1 MTRHWLK
8 YLVVAMLMLAPV
20 MVAGQRLSSY
30 ALTVDT
36 TTFNSIVTTGT
47 VLSFNNVDDGYATV
61 TLPFAIG
68 FGESSFAA
76 GTPIA
81 CSANGFLQLGSSS
94 TSGTTA
100 IHINET
106 DCYIN
111 AILREDGHLN
121 RYEGAGAYCRYDA
134 TAGTFTIEYH
144 LLGRY
149 DQPYG
154 VYSYQIVFH
163 DNSTIELVYDT
174 VDLGGDTSCFLATF
188 MTDGPHGDRAY
199 ITGRWAS
206 PVFSSSTFA
215 FRPTSNLPAHG
226 LRYTLT
232 PPPAACPRP
241 ISITVTG
248 TDYNG
253 FDISWTDTSDATSW
267 LVRLMASG
275 TDSVISYNIETSYPV
290 SFTGLAANTDYT
302 VSVAGLCP
310 NGDTSAFRT
319 MMVHTACE
327 YITVL
332 PYTMGFEVADGV
344 AIPGSITSN
353 AFVECWH
360 RLNQGQYV
368 GIPYV
373 ESGQAAH
380 TGSRGLNWTTF
391 YDDYSMMVLPRV
403 DTTVHSVRDLYLS
416 FWARASYPDYYQPMI
431 QVGVMTDPDDIATF
445 QRVATVDIGSSA
457 VWEEFTVPLSG
468 SRGNGSY
475 VALLSVDNSS
485 SGNWEAYFDDFTLW
499 EAPDC
504 REAVR
509 LTASDVTAS
518 TANIHW
524 TEIGN
529 SPAWL
534 VELDSAGNTIS
545 TYIVYDTIV
554 SLTGLT
560 AHTQYTVRVAARC
573 GHDTSLWSSIALSTP
588 CRVIDSLPY
597 FYDFEDAPTDD
608 APTSS
613 TAMYCWTRLNNA
625 PLWGNNPRVDSHH
638 NHTPGGN
645 KGLYWYGARDDQW
658 GHGYGDYQCIILPEV
673 DSSLYP
679 INTLRLKFWASSS
692 DSPVFQVGVITHSDD
707 INSFQPVDTV
717 YVDNSTSHWREYVV
731 PLVSYNGV
739 HGRVAVKAE
748 RPTISFHASLDDFTL
763 EPIPTCL
770 PPEGLRAAPASTA
783 GDVVVG
789 WTELGSATAWQ
800 MAVVGSG
807 QNPDTCTTRMI
818 VHDDE
823 VLLHLDDDT
832 VYDIYVRSVCGAG
845 DTSEWSIPLRLMSGD
860 NINIDTLGS
869 ATLFTCHSLICDPG
883 GPDGTYGNDNHAIL
897 YVYPGSPDS
906 VITFWGSIQTDAFD
920 YLEIY
925 EGIGTDGNLLWS
937 PPTYNSYTN
946 ETIPNTI
953 SRTGPIT
960 LVWHSDYGAGRDGFA
975 LNVRCLRRS
984 DCPRPTDFTL
994 VSSYTD
1000 TVRVA
1005 WHDTAF
1011 IGNYQLCY
1019 VPVDADPYAGV
1030 DTVVSVEDTAYA
1042 FTNLLR
1048 DSAYDIYVRSDCG
1061 NEQSWW
1067 VGPITVIPGTIFM
1080 GTSGSD
1086 EVAACSF
1093 AVYDDGGPMRPSGQ
1107 NADYRLT
1114 IHALDPDS
1122 TLAIHGSTSTN
1133 GNHWDYLRIYDG
1145 DDTTGALLWQTSRSH
1160 STLSE
1165 VQEVIPTIL
1174 SSSNSITLVWHT
1186 NFVEAC
1192 EGFELH
1198 VDCITPPTCSY
1209 VSAPRVA
1216 NITSTSVLA
1225 DWNVNT
1231 LPLDI
1236 EPAYYEVRL
1245 MEGDAT
1251 IRVDTTSTHPYWV
1264 SGLSP
1269 LRNYSI
1275 LVRSVCGAGDRSP
1288 WDWVMFSTPCM
1299 GGDTAE
1305 ITGGSS
1311 TITTNTFPTYTQSA
1325 YSYTQMLYSS
1335 TQVGSGG
1342 TIASIAYHTADSCPP
1357 RNVCLYMGE
1366 VDRSTLASPLDHIP
1380 LSQLQLVYTGTF
1392 GGSANSWV
1400 DIHFD
1405 SLFHYSGMGN
1415 IVVAFDDN
1423 TGSITLPATFYASDN
1438 GQSIHWRSSTD
1449 INPAAPG
1456 PAVGTSI
1463 QRNDIR
1469 FIMACDSALA
1479 CLPPN
1484 PIVQSITA
1492 HRATLSWTPGLGET
1506 AWHIA
1511 HRAVDDTVWTIDTVG
1526 WHNTTYTIAG
1536 LDANTQYVFR
1546 VAAACST
1553 PLASFVWGHTDC
1565 DPQSIPFSVDFET
1578 WTPYSSVPYCWHRGS
1593 SSPSVVATGSAHS
1606 GNNVLYMY
1614 STSANHSYIV
1624 LPLTAAPID
1633 SLQLSFWMRKPNSY
1647 HTHEIIVGVIA
1658 DPADISTFQPL
1669 DTVSCAYVGVWEPF
1683 DIALNNYIGTGGSIA
1698 ILSPV
1703 GIYGDPYIDDI
1714 EVTYITPCVRPRE
1727 VYADNIT
1734 PTTATIHWSDT
1745 STNNYEV
1752 EYGPTGFIHGS
1763 GTLLTATGNSV
1774 VLTGLSIS
1782 MPYDVYVRGICTPDT
1797 SNWSYRYTFR
1807 PSCYPLDNLPWFDDI
1822 ESYAIGSPNTGS
1834 DFIPC
1839 WNRLNNGISY
1849 GGYPYVTNNNHTPG
1863 GYKSLYWYNNTTL
1876 GTYGDYQCVVLPGI
1890 DTGINPINTIRLR
1903 FWAQP
1908 FSGSPT
1914 LFLGIMADPYDITT
1928 FQCVDTVTLGSNRQW
1943 SQIECPF
1950 ALFEGRGCHP
1960 AIMALRPTTP
1970 WEAYLDDFV
1979 LEVAPCSVPNRF
1991 RSTGNTASTI
2001 TLDWHERGTA
2011 TQWQVAVETSL
2022 LTPPTPDTL
2031 VSSHPITIADL
2042 VSGTEYY
2049 FYVRSICGEGDTS
2062 PWSDAL
2068 VRVPGSW
2075 DMRANQVDT
2084 IRMCGGIIYDDGGPA
2099 DSYSNNQNSL
2109 IVIYPDAANSLV
2121 SVSGTVS
2128 IAGIR
2133 DCLTI
2138 YDGVGRQ
2145 GTSLLNYFGYNNNRS
2160 FEPIVSSNGPIT
2172 IYFYAD
2178 GSSNSDGFAINVN
2191 CISRTCRVENV
2202 RLDST
2207 EAPSDTQLD
2216 VTWDTN
2222 GADLYEVAW
2231 GPVGFTPTAGMATT
2245 YTNRITITG
2254 LSRLT
2259 SYDVCVRSICS
2270 GGMDTGSWTRATL
2283 QTTLCDYVSQH
2294 YSYNGTTSATNNNT
2308 PLGISIYG
2316 YSYVQT
2322 LIDSAQMAGL
2332 TDPINAFAFSTATA
2346 TNGYYY
2352 NHIDVYMAN
2361 VPESDLSGGFIHPDS
2376 NHLFRLVI
2384 ADGDLRYNT
2393 VGWQT
2398 HKFDSPFIWD
2408 GHSNVLFAV
2417 NRRHGLSSNGY
2428 AASFNT
2434 HTTSDIRT
2442 RYINQSGTAYD
2453 PATVTG
2459 GTASHDIGDLKFM
2472 TCGAA
2477 SCPMP
2482 NITNVLHSDE
2492 NAMVTWAGDGS
2503 SYEVGIKESSAP
2515 HWPSSNIAVAGSSY
2529 TFTGLLPSTDYLV
2542 RVRQNCNADNFG
2554 YSEWDIRSFTTNP
2567 LRCVA
2572 PYNITVTNITN
2583 ANATIDWIP
2592 TGHERLWDIHIWFS
2606 GGIDSIYTVNSH
2618 PVTIGG
2624 FTANTTYQ
2632 VSVRPR
2638 CDLFNNIIGDWG
2650 DTIRFTTA
2658 VCPDV
2663 TDLSASVDGNSV
2675 TLRWSLIPPT
2685 IMWTIEYGFQGFDLG
2700 TGTTIT
2706 TGSTS
2711 YTISDLMYDMPY
2723 DFHVRALCGTQW
2735 QSENW
2740 TSVTATTEPQ
2750 DSATCD
2756 PVADLT
2762 ASNVTES
2769 SALLTWTPGETGDA
2783 WEVVLSSAT
2792 GITLSEAST
2801 TEHQYPLGSLT
2812 PNTTYVAKVRTVC
2825 GDDIYSAFTNT
2836 SFTTVS
2842 VGIDPIAE
2850 PVCTI
2855 HPNPIWGS
2863 RPNGSNP
2870 PNVTVAVSG
2879 ISGKVRIAVL
2889 DMTGRGVY
2897 SETFNCSSE
2906 CEKHL
2911 DIKGLVNGTYIVYI
2925 TSESYAPIVKK
2936 LIVE

>member
-8 YLVVAMLMLAPV
+8 YLVVAMLMLVPV

-47 VLSFNNVDDGYATV
+47 ALSFNNVDDGYATV

-121 RYEGAGAYCRYDA
+121 RHEGAGAYCRYDA

-199 ITGRWAS
+199 ITDRWAS

-241 ISITVTG
+241 ISVAASSVQN
-248 TDYNG
+248 NG
-253 FDISWTDTSDATSW
+253 FYISWVDTADASRW
-267 LVRLMASG
+267 LVRVVERAA
-275 TDSVISYNIETSYPV
+275 DSVVYYNDVTTYPV
-290 SFTGLAANTDYT
+290 SITGLEANTDYT
-302 VSVAGLCP
+302 VSVASLCA

-319 MMVHTACE
+319 AVVHTQCE
-327 YITVL
+327 YISAI

-344 AIPGSITSN
+344 AGTGDMGSN
-353 AFVECWH
+353 AFIDCWH
-360 RLNQGQYV
+360 RLNSGGAYV
-368 GIPYV
+368 GIPFV
-373 ESGQAAH
+373 AEGASAR
-380 TGSRGLNWTTF
+380 TGSRGLEWNTM
-391 YDDYSMMVLPRV
+391 DLRSHLVVLPGI
-403 DTTVHSVRDLYLS
+403 DTTAHALSDLYLG
-416 FWARASYPDYYQPMI
+416 FWARVAYPDFHYALPRI
-431 QVGVMTDPDDIATF
+431 QVGVMTDPEDSTTF
-445 QRVATVDIGSSA
+445 EQVDVIDVGDSA
-457 VWEEFTVPLSG
+457 VWEEYAIPLSG
-468 SRGNGSY
+468 YTGSGIY
-475 VALLSVDNSS
+475 VALRSVVFNSS
-485 SGNWEAYFDDFTLW
+485 WHAYLDDFALY

-504 REAVR
+504 REVVE
-509 LTASDVTAS
+509 LTASEVTDS
-518 TANIHW
+518 TINIHW
-524 TEIGN
+524 TEIGGA
-529 SPAWL
+529 SSWL
-534 VELDSAGNTIS
+534 VELTSMGTTLITQTVN
-545 TYIVYDTIV
+545 DTHV
-554 SLTGLT
+554 SFAGLT
-560 AHTQYTVRVAARC
+560 ANTQYTVRVAAHC
-573 GHDTSLWSSIALSTP
+573 LLDTGLWRAITVSTQCTP
-588 CRVIDSLPY
+588 LDTLPY
-597 FYDFEDAPTDD
+597 YYNFEDSPTGGGSVGTCWSHLGARVVTYAFD
-608 APTSS
+608 PNVS
-613 TAMYCWTRLNNA
+613 YCY
-625 PLWGNNPRVDSHH
+625 GC
-638 NHTPGGN
+638 NHTPDGN
-645 KGLYWYGARDDQW
+645 KVLSWEYLDSY
-658 GHGYGDYQCIILPEV
+658 HLVILPSV
-673 DSSLYP
+673 DSDRYP
-679 INTLRLKFWASSS
+679 INSLRLRFWAKPSSTYLNYPS
-692 DSPVFQVGVITHSDD
+692 FQVGVIT
-707 INSFQPVDTV
+707 NSFDSSTFQPIDTV
-717 YVDNSTSHWREYVV
+717 DIDTRTARWQEYVV
-731 PLVSYNGV
+731 SLASYSGA
-739 HGRVAVKAE
+739 HGRVAIRSNA
-748 RPTISFHASLDDFTL
+748 RHTYLDDFTL
-763 EPIPTCL
+763 EPNPTCH
-770 PPEGLRAAPASTA
+770 PPEGLSAMPGSSA
-783 GDVVVG
+783 GDVVVS
-789 WTELGSATAWQ
+789 WTETNAATTWQ
-800 MAVVGSG
+800 MVMVGRGESA
-807 QNPDTCTTRMI
+807 DTCNTVVT
-818 VHDDE
+818 VYDHE
-823 VLLHLDDDT
+823 VLLQPDADT
-832 VYDIYVRSVCGAG
+832 SYDIYVRSICQEG
-845 DTSEWSIPLRLMSGD
+845 DTSEWSSPLHLQTSHQVDM
-860 NINIDTLGS
+860 DTLGS
-869 ATLFTCHSLICDPG
+869 TTLITCHSLICDPG
-883 GPDGTYGNDNHAIL
+883 GADEPYGNNDHSTL
-897 YVYPGSPDS
+897 YVYPGSRDS
-906 VITFWGSIQTDAFD
+906 VLAFWGTINTDALD
-920 YLEIY
+920 YLLIY

-1005 WHDTAF
+1005 WHDTAS

-1086 EVAACSF
+1086 EVTACSF
-1093 AVYDDGGPMRPSGQ
+1093 TVYDDGGPMRLSSE
-1107 NADYRLT
+1107 NADYQLT

-1122 TLAIHGSTSTN
+1122 ALAIHGSTATN

-1186 NFVEAC
+1186 NFAEAC

-1231 LPLDI
+1231 FPLDI

-1275 LVRSVCGAGDRSP
+1275 LVRSVCEYGDRSP
-1288 WDWVMFSTPCM
+1288 WDIVTFATTCM

-1311 TITTNTFPTYTQSA
+1311 AITTNTFPTYTQSA
-1325 YSYTQMLYSS
+1325 YSYTQMLYPS
-1335 TQVGSGG
+1335 TQVGRGG

-1366 VDRSTLASPLDHIP
+1366 VDRSTLASPLGHIP

-1400 DIHFD
+1400 DIHLD

-1463 QRNDIR
+1463 QQNDIR

-1492 HRATLSWTPGLGET
+1492 HGATLSWTPGLGET

-1511 HRAVDDTVWTIDTVG
+1511 HRAVDDTVWTIDAVG
-1526 WHNTTYTIAG
+1526 WHNTTYTITG

-1593 SSPSVVATGSAHS
+1593 NSPTVVSTSAAHS

-1614 STSANHSYIV
+1614 STSADYSYIV
-1624 LPLTAAPID
+1624 LPLTATPID

-1658 DPADISTFQPL
+1658 DPSDISTFQPL
-1669 DTVSCAYVGVWEPF
+1669 DTVGCSFVSIWEPF
-1683 DIALNNYIGTGGSIA
+1683 EIPLDSYTGTGGRIA
-1698 ILSPV
+1698 ILSPD
-1703 GIYGDPYIDDI
+1703 GIRSDPYIDDI
-1714 EVTYITPCVRPRE
+1714 EVSYISPCPRPRE
-1727 VYADNIT
+1727 VYADHLT
-1734 PTTATIHWSDT
+1734 PTTATLHWNST
-1745 STNNYEV
+1745 STNNHEI
-1752 EYGPTGFIHGS
+1752 EYGPSGFAHGS
-1763 GTLLTATGNSV
+1763 GTTVTTTGNSV
-1774 VLTGLSIS
+1774 VLTGLTIS
-1782 MPYDVYVRGICTPDT
+1782 MPYDVYVRSICTPDT
-1797 SNWSYRYTFR
+1797 SQWSFVYTFH
-1807 PSCYPLDNLPWFDDI
+1807 PSCDLIDNLPWSDNL
-1822 ESYAIGSPNTGS
+1822 ESYPPGDNTTGS

-1839 WNRLNNGISY
+1839 WNRLNNGTNFGGIPTVWWTSY
-1849 GGYPYVTNNNHTPG
+1849 NHTSG
-1863 GYKSLYWYNNTTL
+1863 GSKSLYWYNNTTL
-1876 GTYGDYQCVVLPGI
+1876 TTYGDYQCVVLPGI
-1890 DTGINPINTIRLR
+1890 DTAINPINTIRLR

-1908 FSGSPT
+1908 SSGSPT

-2001 TLDWHERGTA
+2001 TLNWHERGTA

-2031 VSSHPITIADL
+2031 ITSHPITIADL

-2049 FYVRSICGEGDTS
+2049 FYVRSICGDGDTS

-2145 GTSLLNYFGYNNNRS
+2145 GTTLLNYFGYNNNRS

-2191 CISRTCRVENV
+2191 CISRTCRVANV

-2207 EAPSDTQLD
+2207 EAPSDTQLA
-2216 VTWDTN
+2216 VSWDTN

-2294 YSYNGTTSATNNNT
+2294 YSYNGTISATNNNT

-2503 SYEVGIKESSAP
+2503 SYEVSIKESSAP
-2515 HWPSSNIAVAGSSY
+2515 HWPSSNIAVTGSSY

-2554 YSEWDIRSFTTNP
+2554 YSEWDIRSFTTDP
-2567 LRCVA
+2567 PRCVA

-2583 ANATIDWIP
+2583 ASATVDWTP

-2606 GGIDSIYTVNSH
+2606 GGIDSIYTVNRH

-2650 DTIRFTTA
+2650 DTISFTTA

-2812 PNTTYVAKVRTVC
+2812 PSTTYVAKVRTVC
-2825 GDDIYSAFTNT
+2825 GDDIYSTSTST
-2836 SFTTVS
+2836 SFTTAS

-2870 PNVTVAVSG
+2870 PNVTVTVSG

-2889 DMTGRGVY
+2889 DMTGRSVY

-2911 DIKGLVNGTYIVYI
+2911 DIKGLAKGTYIVYI